1 MEANILNWEPAGP
14 AVSSTATSA
23 VGILILFFFFGIFV
37 AICITEV
44 LICAKV
50 KNPFAGLIIPAISFI
65 FGTLFA
71 LIVATAPAALRV
83 MAIMQ
88 VPTVIYF
95 AIFITVRLYQQKGI
109 TPDTNNKEIDK
120 MNIQDL

>member
-1 MEANILNWEPAGP
+1 MEANILNWVAAGP
-14 AVSSTATSA
+14 ASSTATSA
-23 VGILILFFFFGIFV
+23 IGVLIVFFFFGIFI
-37 AICITEV
+37 AICIAEG

-50 KNPFAGLIIPAISFI
+50 KNPLAGLIIPTISFI

-83 MAIMQ
+83 MVILQ
-88 VPTVIYF
+88 IPTVIYL
-95 AIFITVRLYQQKGI
+95 AIFAVVRLSMRGQN
-109 TPDTNNKEIDK
+109 TPKANKKEIDK

>member
-1 MEANILNWEPAGP
+1 MEANILNWEAAGP
-14 AVSSTATSA
+14 AVSTAATS
-23 VGILILFFFFGIFV
+23 VIGILIVFFFFGIFV
-37 AICITEV
+37 AICIAEG

-50 KNPFAGLIIPAISFI
+50 KNPLAGLIIPTISFI

-83 MAIMQ
+83 MVILQ
-88 VPTVIYF
+88 IPTVIYL
-95 AIFITVRLYQQKGI
+95 AIFAVVRLSMRDQN
-109 TPDTNNKEIDK
+109 TPKANKKEIDK